1 MATFIERRR
10 VYVELLVGKPHG
22 RLQTIAL
29 LVVALDK
36 LWPRRRVS
44 TCVHELVPVVT
55 GRTQEKESLVID
67 FRFDLIKVERHI
79 AVSTGP
85 HSGLRRSPEGILA

>member
-1 MATFIERRR
+1 
-10 VYVELLVGKPHG
+10 
-22 RLQTIAL
+22 
-29 LVVALDK
+29 
-36 LWPRRRVS
+36 
-44 TCVHELVPVVT
+44 
-55 GRTQEKESLVID
+55 LVID